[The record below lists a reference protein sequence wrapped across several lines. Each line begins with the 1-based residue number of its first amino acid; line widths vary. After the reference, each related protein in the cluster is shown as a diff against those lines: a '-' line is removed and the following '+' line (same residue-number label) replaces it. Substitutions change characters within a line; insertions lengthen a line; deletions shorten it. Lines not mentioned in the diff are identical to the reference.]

1 MPSHYGKSHIFPPR
15 IRRGSNIALVAPAGP
30 IMSQEH
36 IEMARTNVE
45 SFGCV
50 PVLGNAAGSRMDYL
64 AGTDAD
70 RAADLNWAINSPHI
84 AAIWCLR
91 GGYGSVRTLNALD
104 YHSLASNPKPVIGY
118 SDITALHA
126 AIGKKCGL
134 VTFHGPTA
142 REPLPAVGR
151 AVGRRIFEQLLF
163 EDTPANSEPHVNI
176 QLPYDIPTPNSM
188 RVLKMGTAQGRL
200 AGGNLTVLTSL
211 VGTPYFPNLSDSI
224 LVLEDVNEEVYKI
237 DRMFQQLL
245 HSGSLA
251 GVRALVLG
259 QFTWDRPG
267 EDGRRSA
274 DSYSVGLDRVVKE
287 IAEHLHIPCVV
298 GLPFGHISE
307 QWTLPLGAWCSLT
320 DGHLGFND

>member
-1 MPSHYGKSHIFPPR
+1 MHSRHGKSHMFPPR
-15 IRRGSNIALVAPAGP
+15 IKRGSNIALVAPAGP
-30 IMSQEH
+30 VMSEDH
-36 IEMARTNVE
+36 IEMARANVK

-50 PVLGNAAGSRMDYL
+50 PVLGNAAGNRMDYL
-64 AGTDAD
+64 AGTDAE
-70 RAADLNWAINSPHI
+70 RTADLNWAINSTDI

-91 GGYGSVRTLNALD
+91 GGYGSVRTLNAID
-104 YHSLASNPKPVIGY
+104 YDTLANNPKPVIGY

-126 AIGKKCGL
+126 AIGRKCGL

-142 REPLPAVGR
+142 RETLPEVGR
-151 AVGRRIFEQLLF
+151 HIFEQLLF
-163 EDTPANSEPHVNI
+163 EEPLASSESRVDIQFPNDMLNSDN
-176 QLPYDIPTPNSM
+176 T
-188 RVLKMGTAQGRL
+188 RVLKTGIAQGRL
-200 AGGNLTVLTSL
+200 AGGNMTVLTSL

-245 HSGSLA
+245 YSGSLA

-274 DSYSVGLDRVVKE
+274 DSYFSGLDRVVKE

-307 QWTLPLGAWCSLT
+307 QWTLPLGAWCSFT
-320 DGHLGFND
+320 DGHLDLTIS

>member
-1 MPSHYGKSHIFPPR
+1 M
-15 IRRGSNIALVAPAGP
+15 ALA
-30 IMSQEH
+30 
-36 IEMARTNVE
+36 NVT
-45 SFGCV
+45 SFGCF
-50 PVLGNAAGSRMDYL
+50 PVLGNAAGNRMEYL
-64 AGTDAD
+64 AGTDAE
-70 RAADLNWAINSPHI
+70 RIADLNWAINSADI

-91 GGYGSVRTLNALD
+91 GGYGSVRTLKAID
-104 YHSLASNPKPVIGY
+104 YDTLANNPKSVIGY

-126 AIGKKCGL
+126 AIGRKCGL

-142 REPLPAVGR
+142 REDLPNA
-151 AVGRRIFEQLLF
+151 GRRIFEQLLF
-163 EDTPANSEPHVNI
+163 EDTPANNKFPGGGV
-176 QLPYDIPTPNSM
+176 PFPNEILTSDNT
-188 RVLKMGTAQGRL
+188 RVLKTGTAQGRL

-245 HSGSLA
+245 YSGSLT

-267 EDGRRSA
+267 EDGGRSA
-274 DSYSVGLDRVVKE
+274 DSYSAGLDRIVKE

-307 QWTLPLGAWCSLT
+307 QWTLPLGAWCSFT
-320 DGHLGFND
+320 DGHLDLTIS